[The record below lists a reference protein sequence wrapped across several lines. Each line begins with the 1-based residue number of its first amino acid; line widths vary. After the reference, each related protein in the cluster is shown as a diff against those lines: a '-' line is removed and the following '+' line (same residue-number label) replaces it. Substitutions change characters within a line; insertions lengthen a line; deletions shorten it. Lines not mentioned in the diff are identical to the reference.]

1 MALAD
6 LKDAYAHDGRPKIWR
21 SAKKKRDPSVH
32 ATGGP
37 GGEVADAILAPSA
50 SRLAVL
56 CLFHEFLGLTFSQ
69 RSTEAGIRLI
79 QQHRYATT
87 RGGGTGS
94 PREPLYFYP
103 VSYPLPCP
111 DGLLRLSGA
120 VSSEQRGR

>member
-21 SAKKKRDPSVH
+21 SAKKKRSF
-32 ATGGP
+32 GSRNRRP

-69 RSTEAGIRLI
+69 RFTEAGIRLI
-79 QQHRYATT
+79 QQHRYATI
-87 RGGGTGS
+87 R
-94 PREPLYFYP
+94 
-103 VSYPLPCP
+103 
-111 DGLLRLSGA
+111 
-120 VSSEQRGR
+120 RGRHRLP